1 LAARKGYVCDG
12 QPCNWTLWEMHLQA
26 SGFVAILDILHLLG
40 YLYAA
45 AGAAAGAAGPAAWR
59 GYQRW
64 LTLAWS
70 GRTTLLLAELQAAA
84 DRLGPPP
91 AEAPETD
98 PRRVL
103 AETLRY
109 VNNNQTRMDYPRY
122 RKLGL
127 PLSSAPVE
135 SVVKQYNRRIK
146 GSEKFW
152 LEGGV
157 EAMPHLS
164 HPCWKLRRKLLPSM
178 ATSFPPE
185 SSTSVAIQRR
195 KTASKAS
202 GSSTA
207 KTRPNV
213 SWLGMPCG
221 NSRKIFSQAR
231 LDLA

>member
-1 LAARKGYVCDG
+1 MY
-12 QPCNWTLWEMHLQA
+12 LQA
-26 SGFVAILDILHLLG
+26 SGFVTILDILHLLG

-45 AGAAAGAAGPAAWR
+45 ACAAAGSAKDAAWR

-70 GRTTLLLAELQAAA
+70 GQSRQLLAELQAAA
-84 DRLGPPP
+84 HRLGAPSP
-91 AEAPETD
+91 EAPDTD

-109 VNNNQTRMDYPRY
+109 VTNNQGRMDYPRY

-157 EAMPHLS
+157 EAMQQIRAAYL
-164 HPCWKLRRKLLPSM
+164 CEDGRAETNWKIP
-178 ATSFPPE
+178 
-185 SSTSVAIQRR
+185 
-195 KTASKAS
+195 
-202 GSSTA
+202 
-207 KTRPNV
+207 RPYRHAV
-213 SWLGMPCG
+213 GPGRLH
-221 NSRKIFSQAR
+221 AR
-231 LDLA
+231 AA